1 MDATT
6 STRRRRTAVTARCVG
21 FVLLAASALLLT
33 STGSARAASSSTA
46 GSAWLRAAHLSP
58 DTGPVDVWLTPFGGT
73 ASGPATLSHVSYG
86 TVSAYRSLPPG
97 FYAVSMRPAG
107 AAVGSPALLTGQ
119 VQIVAG
125 RAYSVFAE
133 GAGTALSLHVVA
145 DDLTLPGPDRARVR
159 LIQASTVEPAVDVS
173 AVQGP
178 MLAQGAAYG
187 AVSAYAEVPQGRW
200 TLHIAPT
207 DGAGVSTS
215 APVDVS
221 AGTVVSLFILNG
233 SSGSVRLEPVVDAA
247 AAGSVPVGGVNTGAG
262 GLAGSGR
269 RTRAV
274 LGHRR
279 GGARG
284 RDARRA
290 DDPGG
295 AAQGVRGCRG
305 LRARQGHSSRWAAVK
320 PCGVASSRGRG
331 WSPSS
336 WRSRCSSSGR
346 AMTTAAPRS
355 SIERRRAAR

>member
-1 MDATT
+1 VDNTT
-6 STRRRRTAVTARCVG
+6 STRRWTAVTARCVA
-21 FVLLAASALLLT
+21 FVLVAMSALLLT

-58 DTGPVDVWLTPFGGT
+58 DTGPVDVWLTPFGGS

-86 TVSAYRSLPPG
+86 NVSAYRSLPPG

-107 AAVGSPALLTGQ
+107 AAAGSPALLTGQ

-125 RAYSVFAE
+125 HAYSVFAE

-145 DDLTLPGPDRARVR
+145 DDLTLPRAERARVR
-159 LIQASTVEPAVDVS
+159 LIQASTVEPALDVS
-173 AVQGP
+173 AVEGP

-262 GLAGSGR
+262 GLAGPD
-269 RTRAV
+269 
-274 LGHRR
+274 
-279 GGARG
+279 
-284 RDARRA
+284 DA
-290 DDPGG
+290 PG
-295 AAQGVRGCRG
+295 
-305 LRARQGHSSRWAAVK
+305 
-320 PCGVASSRGRG
+320 
-331 WSPSS
+331 PSS
-336 WRSRCSSSGR
+336 GTVVL
-346 AMTTAAPRS
+346 ALAAGMLAGLT
-355 SIERRRAAR
+355 ILAVRRKVYADVGA